1 MPIRVKIILVLAFL
15 IITNSYLSAQGYIVP
30 KGCLNCPPHPIKEK
44 IEMSFYY
51 EKGNPECIKVQ
62 KLLEILSL
70 FSSNISLQMRD
81 ITLSNNKESFDILME
96 IYYKNLNQ
104 KKKVPAIFFENKMLI
119 GYEDIYNEI
128 YLPIMAA
135 IERKP
140 PKTIQERISNFLR
153 EMKIYIISSSGGL
166 LSTTVMIAGL
176 IDGINPCAISI
187 LIFLIFSLSKLKD
200 KRKQIV
206 TSGLSFI
213 LGIFVTYLFIGIG
226 LLKLTIT
233 SLFISIYNLV
243 FIGMGILAFVLG
255 GLNILDFYYARKGN
269 IRKIKLQLPL
279 RYKKISHFIIRKVS
293 LTNLL
298 IIFCIGALMSLIE
311 FPCSGQV
318 YLPTITLI
326 GNPLSNFRPFLL
338 LLLYNFMFILPLIGI
353 VIVSILWLSSEKV
366 SIFISQKLTLIK
378 LSTAIFFFLIGTYML
393 ILS

>member
-81 ITLSNNKESFDILME
+81 ITLSNNKELFDILME

-279 RYKKISHFIIRKVS
+279 RYKKLSHFIIRKVS

-338 LLLYNFMFILPLIGI
+338 LLLYNLMFILPLIGI